1 MWEIQTNKSF
11 LFGSSKYP
19 LSFKRKGFVYIHIC
33 SQDILVIALMCVR
46 TMFNRHHQGQSP
58 SRLGETTHVP
68 VENEQVDDMALHDS
82 VTSVNSKASSS
93 SSSSSTHEFDK
104 EPI

>member
-1 MWEIQTNKSF
+1 
-11 LFGSSKYP
+11 
-19 LSFKRKGFVYIHIC
+19 
-33 SQDILVIALMCVR
+33 
-46 TMFNRHHQGQSP
+46 MFNRHHQGQSP

-93 SSSSSTHEFDK
+93 SSTHEFDK

>member
-1 MWEIQTNKSF
+1 
-11 LFGSSKYP
+11 
-19 LSFKRKGFVYIHIC
+19 
-33 SQDILVIALMCVR
+33 MCVL

-58 SRLGETTHVP
+58 SRLGETNHVP
-68 VENEQVDDMALHDS
+68 VGNEQVYDMALHDS

-93 SSSSSTHEFDK
+93 SSSTHEFDK